1 MRKLWPIAL
10 AVIVVGF
17 LAGVAIAGRP
27 TPTDS
32 FVLDPS
38 ITVVV
43 SDSTASSEPAST
55 EPASTEP
62 VTTERAATT
71 TTRTGTTTTSSPT
84 TTTSTSVPATTA
96 LTTTAAPT
104 TTQQAT
110 TTSLAGPLPRDKVR
124 LVIANGDGRF
134 KLASTT
140 AARLRPLGY
149 TIDLADSLKPV
160 EATIVFYRPGFD
172 DEAKIVAKDI
182 GVPNAVIAAFPTN
195 APEPVTTSDDQGDV
209 IIVLGPDAPR

>member
-17 LAGVAIAGRP
+17 VAGVAIAGRP

-38 ITVVV
+38 ITAVV
-43 SDSTASSEPAST
+43 SDPTAPTA
-55 EPASTEP
+55 
-62 VTTERAATT
+62 AATT
-71 TTRTGTTTTSSPT
+71 TAPTTTAQSTTTTG
-84 TTTSTSVPATTA
+84 ST
-96 LTTTAAPT
+96 TTTAAST
-104 TTQQAT
+104 TTRQAT
-110 TTSLAGPLPRDKVR
+110 TTTVAGTLPRDQVR

-140 AARLRPLGY
+140 AARLQPLGY
-149 TIDLADSLKPV
+149 IIDLADSLKPV
-160 EATIVFYRPGFD
+160 DATIIYYRPGFD

-182 GVPNAVIAAFPTN
+182 GVPNALIAPFPAN
-195 APEPVTTSDDQGDV
+195 ASEPITTSDDQGDV
-209 IIVLGPDAPR
+209 IVVLGADAPR